1 MNSETRYPCPVCVGV
16 KMEKLVLAT
25 TAPAASAAHPLVLDH
40 CGRCGGVWFDA
51 GEVQHLRRLEADTLW
66 RQIVRRDGEH
76 VMQCHDCHAPL
87 ARADSRCAVCDWTV
101 SLDCP
106 ACARPMDVS
115 EQDGLRLDFCR
126 RCRGVWFDHAELAGI
141 WRLQL
146 DVALTRRS
154 RPGQA
159 LHGSAALTEA
169 LLLDPFVLYYG
180 VHAAG
185 HAIEGLAAAGGAATE
200 GLAGAAGAAGALG
213 ESGALGAAGEVAGA
227 AGEMAGAAGEAAAGV
242 FETVAEIIGGLFSL

>member
-1 MNSETRYPCPVCVGV
+1 MNAETRYPCPVCVGV

-25 TAPAASAAHPLVLDH
+25 AVPAACAAPALVLDH

-51 GEVQHLRRLEADTLW
+51 GEVQHLRRLDADMLW

-87 ARADSRCAVCDWTV
+87 ARHASRCGVCDWRV
-101 SLDCP
+101 ALDCP
-106 ACARPMDVS
+106 ACAQPMDVS
-115 EQDGLRLDFCR
+115 EQDGLHLDFCR
-126 RCRGVWFDHAELAGI
+126 RCRGVWFDHTELAGL

-146 DVALTRRS
+146 DAAVTRRRRS
-154 RPGQA
+154 DPA
-159 LHGSAALTEA
+159 WEGSAGLADA

-185 HAIEGLAAAGGAATE
+185 HAVEGLATAGGAAAQ
-200 GLAGAAGAAGALG
+200 GLAGAAGALG

-227 AGEMAGAAGEAAAGV
+227 AGEIAGAAGEAAAGV
-242 FETVAEIIGGLFSL
+242 FEVVVEIIGGLFG